1 MNYDAGEAAIETIIQ
16 GLGDYDSDNVARG
29 DWTLLNAP
37 KAANSAILVQHQPS
51 VGEMYGMGGAK
62 QYTHYTRIELYRLL
76 KANPIETTYTDHI
89 AAVETLVNQ
98 LEKYRHLNDSTVC
111 TDADVIS
118 ISEPK
123 RKWLNDGGPYYIA
136 TDIVV
141 EWIENI
147 DITYSD

>member
-1 MNYDAGEAAIETIIQ
+1 MNYDAGEAAIEAVIQ
-16 GLGDYDSDNVARG
+16 GLGDYDSSNVARG
-29 DWTLLNAP
+29 DWSLLNAP
-37 KAANSAILVQHQPS
+37 KAVNSAILVQDQPS

-62 QYTHYTRIELYRLL
+62 QYTHYTRVELYRLL
-76 KANPIETTYTDHI
+76 KANPVETTYTDHL
-89 AAVETLVNQ
+89 AAVETMVNQ

-123 RKWLNDGGPYYIA
+123 RKWLNDGGPIYIA